1 MTDLISPA
9 VAAVE
14 LGVSEKTLAK
24 WRCNGKGPPYI
35 RLAHDCVRY
44 DKDAVR
50 NWRSQ
55 QLTTVRYLS
64 IRLSVLSEV

>member
-1 MTDLISPA
+1 MSDLVVPA

-24 WRCNGKGPPYI
+24 WRHTGKGPSFV

-44 DKDAVR
+44 SLPALR
-50 NWRSQ
+50 SWRSQ
-55 QLTTVRYLS
+55 QPRTVRYLA
-64 IRLSVLSEV
+64 LSPGA